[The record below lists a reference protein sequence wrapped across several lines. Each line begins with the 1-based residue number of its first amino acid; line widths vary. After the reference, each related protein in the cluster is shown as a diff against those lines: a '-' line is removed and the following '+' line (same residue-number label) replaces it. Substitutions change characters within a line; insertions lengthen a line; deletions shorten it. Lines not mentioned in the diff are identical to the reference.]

1 MIRMLPLFPVVLLL
15 AFSCVADA
23 DVDTA
28 HHKAVYA
35 QVNDNGDSFQKVTA
49 SASDES
55 GRISLTGWLDGV
67 EVRKIVAKP
76 GCMGKGID
84 EYYLENGKPL
94 FVFSTYEKT
103 GKKVEERIYFDEG
116 RIVKWLTTDKAAPVI
131 HGEDF
136 ESQAGY
142 LNAHCTDFVDALKSK
157 GTGTAA
163 KEAQSVDGVFLGIEQ
178 GDYAHW
184 NMRATD
190 GREISLF
197 ILRPGNSVS
206 KVLDNPEA
214 FAGRKCRVAWKQST
228 ENIPEAGGNLQV
240 EQILDVEWTGR

>member
-1 MIRMLPLFPVVLLL
+1 MIRMLPLLPAVFLL
-15 AFSCVADA
+15 AFACVADA

-35 QVNDNGDSFQKVTA
+35 QINDSEASFRKVTT
-49 SASDES
+49 SSRDES
-55 GRISLTGWLDGV
+55 GRISLTGWLDGG
-67 EVRKIVAKP
+67 EVQKIVAKP
-76 GCMGKGID
+76 GCMGGTD
-84 EYYLENGKPL
+84 EYYLENEEPL

-103 GKKVEERIYFDEG
+103 GKAVEERIYFDSG

-131 HGEDF
+131 HGEDY
-136 ESQAGY
+136 ESQAAY
-142 LNAHCTDFVDALKSK
+142 LNEHCTDFVAALKGK
-157 GTGTAA
+157 VAG
-163 KEAQSVDGVFLGIEQ
+163 KEAQSFKGVFLGIEQ

-197 ILRPGNSVS
+197 ILRPGSSVS

-214 FAGRKCRVAWKQST
+214 FAGRKCRVTWKQSA

-240 EQILDVEWTGR
+240 EHILNVEWTGR

>member
-1 MIRMLPLFPVVLLL
+1 MIRMLPLLPAVFLL

-35 QVNDNGDSFQKVTA
+35 QINDNESSLRKVTA
-49 SASDES
+49 SSREES
-55 GRISLTGWLDGV
+55 GRISLTGWLDGG
-67 EVRKIVAKP
+67 EVQKIVAKP
-76 GCMGKGID
+76 GSMGNGTD
-84 EYYLENGKPL
+84 EFYLENEKPL

-103 GKKVEERIYFDEG
+103 GKTVEERIYFDGG
-116 RIVKWLTTDKAAPVI
+116 RIVKWLTTDKAAPVL
-131 HGEDF
+131 HGEDY

-142 LNAHCTDFVDALKSK
+142 LNAHCTDFVAALKSK
-157 GTGTAA
+157 GSGNAA

-190 GREISLF
+190 GRELSLF
-197 ILRPGNSVS
+197 ILRPGSSVS

-214 FAGRKCRVAWKQST
+214 FTGRKCRVTWKKST
-228 ENIPEAGGNLQV
+228 ENMPEAGGNLQV
-240 EQILDVEWTGR
+240 EQIMDVEWTGR